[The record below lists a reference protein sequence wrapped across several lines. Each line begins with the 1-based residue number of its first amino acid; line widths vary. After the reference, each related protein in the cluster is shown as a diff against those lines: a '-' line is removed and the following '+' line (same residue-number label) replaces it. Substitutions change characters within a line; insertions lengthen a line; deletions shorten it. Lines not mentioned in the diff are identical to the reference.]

1 MDTPTAVPANYV
13 PQALALFEKYGPA
26 EAIVHQGRRLTY
38 ADLRYGVLHLAEAL
52 HGQGMVAGRAVAVVA
67 NNHPDVV
74 MLHFALH
81 LLGCRSVWVAHAPLE
96 HQLDFLGQ
104 ARPDALVYDPRTH
117 AEAGVELAR
126 RSATPAVFSLGPAA
140 LGTDLWQAP
149 RRALDPA
156 ATTGEPTS
164 VFQTSGT
171 TGRPKLVHHR
181 NVLFQTI
188 LELATRWAG
197 EGRPTRH
204 LYYGVFWHVS
214 SQLGVMGMLFAG
226 GTQVMCDSFD
236 ARQFFTLIEQ
246 ERITSTNA
254 ASPRLYELLDCP
266 LLGRTDLS
274 SLEMITL
281 GGSTVAPARLTQ
293 ALERFGP
300 IVRVA
305 YGMSEAPLITEL
317 NGDEHDPS
325 RPHLLRSCGRAYGD
339 VRIAIR
345 DEAGRELPPGHHGQV
360 WITGSL
366 VMAGYW
372 GQPELTAGTLVDGW
386 LRTGDTGHLD
396 QDGYLYLV
404 GRDQELIVTG
414 PGAVNVYPGPIEN
427 VLTAHPDVHDAAV
440 VAVPDDAY
448 GETAYA
454 FVVPVPGATVTP
466 EQLRDLV
473 TERLDTN
480 WTPRD
485 VEFVDALPMI
495 GYGKVDKRT
504 LRDRYLARTGAAVG
518 SPE

>member
-1 MDTPTAVPANYV
+1 MHTPTAVPTNYV
-13 PQALALFEKYGPA
+13 PQALALFDRYGPA
-26 EAIVHQGRRLTY
+26 EAIVYADRRLTY
-38 ADLRYGVLHLAEAL
+38 TELGDGIRQLAEAL
-52 HGQGMVAGRAVAVVA
+52 RGQGFRAGQAVAVVA

-96 HQLDFLGQ
+96 HQLDFLRQ

-117 AEAGVELAR
+117 AEAGAGLAGG
-126 RSATPAVFSLGPAA
+126 TGLTAVFSLGPGP

-156 ATTGEPTS
+156 DVTGEPSS

-181 NVLFQTI
+181 NLLFHTI
-188 LELATRWAG
+188 LDLATRWVGA
-197 EGRPTRH
+197 GRPTRH

-236 ARQFFTLIEQ
+236 VARFYALVER
-246 ERITSTNA
+246 ERITSTNGA
-254 ASPRLYELLDCP
+254 TPRLYEMLDSPLLD
-266 LLGRTDLS
+266 RTDLS
-274 SLEMITL
+274 TLQMISV
-281 GGSTVAPARLTQ
+281 GGSTVAPARL
-293 ALERFGP
+293 AESLRRFGP

-317 NGDEHDPS
+317 NADEHTPD

-339 VRIAIR
+339 MRIAIR
-345 DEAGRELPPGHHGQV
+345 DDTGRDLPAGEHGQV
-360 WITGSL
+360 WISGSL

-396 QDGYLYLV
+396 EDGYLYLV
-404 GRDQELIVTG
+404 GREQDRIITG
-414 PGAVNVYPGPIEN
+414 PGATNVYPGPIED

-448 GETAYA
+448 GEAVYA
-454 FVVPVPGATVTP
+454 FVVPGPGATVTP
-466 EQLRDLV
+466 GQLRDLV
-473 TERLDTN
+473 TERLN
-480 WTPRD
+480 AIWTPRE
-485 VEFVDALPMI
+485 VEFVDALPTI
-495 GYGKVDKRT
+495 GYGKVDKRK
-504 LRDRYLARTGAAVG
+504 LRDRYLARTGAAAG
-518 SPE
+518 PHR

>member
-1 MDTPTAVPANYV
+1 MHTPTAASINYV

-26 EAIVHQGRRLTY
+26 EAIVYSDRRLTY
-38 ADLRYGVLHLAEAL
+38 TDLRDGIQHLAEAL
-52 HGQGMVAGRAVAVVA
+52 RGQGIRAGRAVAVVA

-81 LLGCRSVWVAHAPLE
+81 LLGCRSVWVAHAPVE
-96 HQLDFLGQ
+96 HQLDFLRQ

-126 RSATPAVFSLGPAA
+126 QAESPAVFSLGPGT

-149 RRALDPA
+149 RVALEPA
-156 ATTGEPTS
+156 DTMGEPS
-164 VFQTSGT
+164 SLFQTSGT

-181 NVLFQTI
+181 NLLFQTI
-188 LELATRWAG
+188 LELAARWAG

-214 SQLGVMGMLFAG
+214 SQLGVMGMLFTG

-236 ARQFFTLIEQ
+236 VTQFFTLIEQ
-246 ERITSTNA
+246 ERITSTNG
-254 ASPRLYELLDCP
+254 ASPRLYEMLDCP

-274 SLEMITL
+274 SLEMISV

-293 ALERFGP
+293 ALDRFGP

-339 VRIAIR
+339 MRIAIR
-345 DEAGRELPPGHHGQV
+345 DDAGRDLPPGQHGQV
-360 WITGSL
+360 WISGSL

-372 GQPELTAGTLVDGW
+372 GQPELTARTLVDGW
-386 LRTGDTGHLD
+386 LRTGDTGYLD
-396 QDGYLYLV
+396 EDGYLYLV
-404 GRDQELIVTG
+404 GREQDRIITG
-414 PGAVNVYPGPIEN
+414 PGATNVYPGPIED

-440 VAVPDDAY
+440 IAVPDDAY
-448 GETAYA
+448 GEAVYA

-473 TERLDTN
+473 TERLNTI
-480 WTPRD
+480 WTPRE

-495 GYGKVDKRT
+495 GYGKVDKRK
-504 LRDRYLARTGAAVG
+504 LRDRHLARTGTAVG
-518 SPE
+518 PRE

>member
-1 MDTPTAVPANYV
+1 MHIPTAASTNYV

-26 EAIVHQGRRLTY
+26 EAIVYQGRRLTF
-38 ADLRYGVLHLAEAL
+38 ADLRSGIQHLAEAL
-52 HGQGMVAGRAVAVVA
+52 RGQGIGAGRAVAVVA

-81 LLGCRSVWVAHAPLE
+81 LLGCRSIWVAQAPLE

-104 ARPDALVYDPRTH
+104 AGPDVLVYDPRTH

-126 RSATPAVFSLGPAA
+126 RAGTRTVFSLGPGV
-140 LGTDLWQAP
+140 GTDLWQAP

-156 ATTGEPTS
+156 DTLGEPAS

-181 NVLFQTI
+181 NLLFQTI
-188 LELATRWAG
+188 LELATRWVDDG
-197 EGRPTRH
+197 HPTRH

-226 GTQVMCDSFD
+226 GTQVVCDSFD
-236 ARQFFTLIEQ
+236 VTQFFTIIER

-254 ASPRLYELLDCP
+254 ASPRLYEMLDCP
-266 LLGRTDLS
+266 LLDRTDLS
-274 SLEMITL
+274 SLEMLTL

-305 YGMSEAPLITEL
+305 YGMSEAPLITDL

-339 VRIAIR
+339 VRIAVR
-345 DEAGRELPPGHHGQV
+345 DDAGRDLPPGQHGQV
-360 WITGSL
+360 WVSGSL

-372 GQPELTAGTLVDGW
+372 GQPELTAETLVDGW
-386 LRTGDTGHLD
+386 LRTGDTGRLD
-396 QDGYLYLV
+396 EEGYLYLV
-404 GRDQELIVTG
+404 GRERELIVTG
-414 PGAVNVYPGPIEN
+414 AGAVNVYPGPIED

-440 VAVPDDAY
+440 FAVPDEAF
-448 GETAYA
+448 GEAVYA
-454 FVVPVPGATVTP
+454 CVVPVPGATVTP
-466 EQLRDLV
+466 EELRDLV

-495 GYGKVDKRT
+495 GYGKVDKRA
-504 LRDRYLARTGAAVG
+504 LRDGYLARTGTAVG
-518 SPE
+518 PRE